1 MEVVKI
7 RKHILCYP
15 PPILVVEFG
24 GLLLHAVEKQPGDLD
39 KGDDE
44 GAKCRCAEV
53 EDGGLPHGS
62 KNRRG
67 GAALV
72 RAPEPAGEQGG
83 KD

>member
-1 MEVVKI
+1 MEVIKI
-7 RKHILCYP
+7 RKLILYYP
-15 PPILVVEFG
+15 PPKLVVKLG
-24 GLLLHAVEKQPGDLD
+24 GLLLYPVEQQPGDLD

-44 GAKCRCAEV
+44 GAEGSSSEV

-83 KD
+83 KN